1 MGSHFLVS
9 DSISEFANES
19 KSNAFAEDDVIPKTN
34 APDATF
40 DMLLIKFLLL
50 FVIIVI
56 IDVEDVVCVLEL
68 DTGVVL
74 VVNA

>member
-1 MGSHFLVS
+1 MSFA
-9 DSISEFANES
+9 ISEFANES
-19 KSNAFAEDDVIPKTN
+19 KSNAFAVDEVIPKTN
-34 APDATF
+34 APDAATF

-50 FVIIVI
+50 VII

-68 DTGVVL
+68 DTGVVF

>member
-1 MGSHFLVS
+1 MSFA
-9 DSISEFANES
+9 ISEFANES
-19 KSNAFAEDDVIPKTN
+19 KSNAFAEDEVIPTTN

-40 DMLLIKFLLL
+40 DISLIKFLLL
-50 FVIIVI
+50 FII

>member
-1 MGSHFLVS
+1 MS
-9 DSISEFANES
+9 DSISAFANES
-19 KSNAFAEDDVIPKTN
+19 KSNAFAEDEVIPKTN

-50 FVIIVI
+50 FII

>member
-1 MGSHFLVS
+1 MVS

-19 KSNAFAEDDVIPKTN
+19 KSNAFAEDEVIPTTN

-40 DMLLIKFLLL
+40 DMSLIKFLLL
-50 FVIIVI
+50 FII
-56 IDVEDVVCVLEL
+56 IDVEVDVVYDLKL